1 MSINTITA
9 NESVLDF
16 STATPV
22 ASCGLGGLSRDQFAN
37 GRLFATVGAHGGL
50 LDISYCGNQ
59 KLGAFS
65 FFHGDAG
72 TAWTKLFR
80 SCVGLG
86 ADRYYLPLNNTSLY
100 PFGYASSADLAGV
113 QWQHQ
118 LLLLPDAL
126 VQRFKASD
134 NPEKLPVFIEM
145 FHQEMFVET
154 KGANRTRSPFEF
166 DPSANALITCCI
178 DENPEIYR
186 GGDSIYQ
193 KTLGLEVKD
202 APYAE
207 TWIGLGCSTPM
218 TAKFVKKHASNKHF
232 KIYLTSTPVSGN
244 DVSFFLV
251 FAASRGELVARLQA
265 LSKNVGSECDDL
277 LDSYEK
283 RLRSRPQIDVGDKLL
298 NSAFAQFPEIV
309 HHMKLPDRPGATRGS
324 FGGYF
329 VWGWDGLTPAISSA
343 LANEPEYTAAMLRFF
358 QETMHPQLGIAH
370 TFTTSFQLKAAWV
383 FPAQAFYIASLYHYV
398 STTGDL
404 ALVKEV
410 MPTCKFII
418 DRCREKTVGDTGL
431 AAGTG
436 FWPDF
441 PKFLD
446 ETGRD
451 LNSVNNS
458 LLYQGLRCMEY
469 LASVAGDAAFS
480 RDCGEWAGRLR
491 KNFIKYLYDEEKG
504 YFFSSCSADDFSP
517 RKHYPVQAFGLWVT
531 PFARELISHDPVR
544 IAEFMNR
551 HLRSAKCLL
560 SLPRWDTAW
569 MRDGNQLGASFPVAD
584 YAYLQVNKIVG
595 NDSALNAWMEDV
607 KYFWSFHTA
616 PEAFTPEALN
626 QDEFGPD
633 NTGGKQA
640 QSVTSWYACAYM
652 GLAGMD
658 FDHEGVTF
666 TPWGD
671 RPVDIRG
678 LILHGVSVDLSIRGS
693 GHHIGTLM
701 LDGKIHPSASL
712 KINWAE
718 LAGERA
724 TIELVRTEKTPD
736 HPVIVRADGL
746 RVEATSAPH
755 KLTARITGD
764 MGGELVIQ
772 TSSRPKIL
780 VDGVENTFPFDASTG
795 TITIPYKGDCD
806 LDIAVEQ

>member
-1 MSINTITA
+1 MTSNTYGA
-9 NESVLDF
+9 NEPLLDF
-16 STATPV
+16 SSVTPV
-22 ASCGLGGLSRDQFAN
+22 ASRGLGGLSRDLFAN

-50 LDISYCGNQ
+50 LDVSYCGNQ
-59 KLGAFS
+59 KLGAFR
-65 FFHGDAG
+65 FFQGDPG

-80 SCVGLG
+80 ACVGLG
-86 ADRYYLPLNNTSLY
+86 EDRYYLPMNNTSLY
-100 PFGYASSADLAGV
+100 PFGYSSHSELAGIR
-113 QWQHQ
+113 WRHQ
-118 LLLLPDAL
+118 MLLMPDAL
-126 VQRFKASD
+126 IQRFNVED
-134 NPEKLPVFIEM
+134 NPERLPVFIEM
-145 FHQEMFVET
+145 FHQEMYVQT
-154 KGANRTRSPFEF
+154 KGANRTWSPFEF
-166 DPSANALITCCI
+166 DPSANAVISCCI

-186 GGDSIYQ
+186 GGESIYQ
-193 KTLGLEVKD
+193 TSLGLEVKD

-207 TWIGLGCSTPM
+207 TWIGAGCSSPM
-218 TAKFVKKHASNKHF
+218 TARFVKKHSSNSHF
-232 KIYLTSTPVSGN
+232 KIYMTSDPISG
-244 DVSFFLV
+244 DSVSFFLV
-251 FAASRGELVARLQA
+251 FAASREELVARLQA
-265 LSKNVGSECDDL
+265 LAENVDAECDNL
-277 LDSYEK
+277 LGAYGN
-283 RLRSRPQIDVGDKLL
+283 RLRSRPQIDVDDPLL

-358 QETMHPQLGIAH
+358 HKTLHPRLGIAH

-383 FPAQAFYIASLYHYV
+383 FPAQALYIASLYHYV
-398 STTGDL
+398 STTGDA

-410 MPTCKFII
+410 MPTCRFII
-418 DRCREKTVGDTGL
+418 ERCREKTVSDTGL

-451 LNSVNNS
+451 LNAVNNS

-469 LASVAGDAAFS
+469 LASVVGDDALS
-480 RDCGEWAGRLR
+480 RDCREWAVRLR
-491 KNFIKYLYDEEKG
+491 SNFIKYLYDDEKG

-531 PFARELISHDPVR
+531 PFARELVAHAPGR

-584 YAYLQVNKIVG
+584 YACLQVNKLVG
-595 NDSALNAWMEDV
+595 DDSALNAWMGDV
-607 KYFWSFHTA
+607 KYFWGFHTT

-633 NTGGKQA
+633 NIGGKQA
-640 QSVTSWYACAYM
+640 QSATSWYACAYM

-671 RPVDIRG
+671 RPIGIRG
-678 LILHGVSVDLSIRGS
+678 LILHGIPVDLSIRGS
-693 GHHIGTLM
+693 GNHIGALI
-701 LDGKIHPSASL
+701 LNGKTHSGASR
-712 KINWAE
+712 KISWSE
-718 LAGERA
+718 LEGERA
-724 TIELVRTEKTPD
+724 TIELVRSEEAPG

-746 RVEATSAPH
+746 RVEAAGGPH
-755 KLTARITGD
+755 SLTARIEGD
-764 MGGELVIQ
+764 MTGEIVIK
-772 TSSRPKIL
+772 TCSRPQVF
-780 VDGVENTFPFDASTG
+780 VDGVERKFPYEASTG
-795 TITIPYKGDCD
+795 MSTIPYNGNCAMN
-806 LDIAVEQ
+806 ISVR